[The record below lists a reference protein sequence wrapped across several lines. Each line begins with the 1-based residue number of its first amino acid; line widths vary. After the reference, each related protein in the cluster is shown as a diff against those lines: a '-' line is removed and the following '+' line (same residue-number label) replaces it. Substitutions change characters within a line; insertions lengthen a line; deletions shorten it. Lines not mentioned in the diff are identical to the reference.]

1 MGYDG
6 RPIGPDLTIVTV
18 VLQYG
23 LFPTHQLD
31 FSLFARVNSVEI
43 TQGTLFVHTH
53 RV

>member
-23 LFPTHQLD
+23 VFPRD
-31 FSLFARVNSVEI
+31 DYRGIIFATDKDV
-43 TQGTLFVHTH
+43 T
-53 RV
+53 